1 MPKKLPCLED
11 VFEEGRPRQRQISQ
25 TYDPD
30 SDDYQMVVTPEL
42 PEVIELEEKQLTME
56 QIAKLQHRIDLGGR
70 TRPDISGIWSFFL
83 GECQGSHTM
92 AGPWREGER
101 DRETERGREKE
112 REREINIIKYSYK
125 YGLGS
130 SWMLSTNDSWS
141 KKRGEPEII
150 EHYQKAW
157 LWAAGVGLVPL
168 FPWWLRCRRR
178 GWRNCR
184 WRQPVTASWASSQRW
199 TRWPHAGCAACRD

>member
-1 MPKKLPCLED
+1 
-11 VFEEGRPRQRQISQ
+11 
-25 TYDPD
+25 
-30 SDDYQMVVTPEL
+30 
-42 PEVIELEEKQLTME
+42 
-56 QIAKLQHRIDLGGR
+56 
-70 TRPDISGIWSFFL
+70 
-83 GECQGSHTM
+83 M

-184 WRQPVTASWASSQRW
+184 WRQPVTAS
-199 TRWPHAGCAACRD
+199 